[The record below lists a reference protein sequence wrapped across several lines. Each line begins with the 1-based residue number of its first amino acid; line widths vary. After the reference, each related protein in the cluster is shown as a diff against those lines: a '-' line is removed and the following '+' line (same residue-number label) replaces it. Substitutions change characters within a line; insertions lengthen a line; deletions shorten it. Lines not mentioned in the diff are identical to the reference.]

1 MNTRKRYKSKPSKQT
16 ARKHFT
22 KRAKPPTK
30 HKPKANRL
38 VAEFNFARLG
48 LLAGITAITLSSAY
62 MNVSGWVAMAA
73 SLHQAIPNGVLSGGM
88 ELIALF
94 SLPYAGFMIR
104 RKDYGKAM
112 LALAVAAVAISTNIY
127 ATQNFLHV
135 QSDMLVNTIEL
146 SGMELDQINAQIGD
160 AQKEMESII
169 AQNGG
174 AIPRDVETIEQSYA
188 NLDPEENPINMMNKD
203 AEIGAR
209 LRYEEL
215 QEQVEALRAQSANP
229 AITAND
235 TARSVIPPQ
244 HMRTFVTALEL
255 MKACGLYILGNSTMF
270 LGAKARKAYERRK
283 KWAVIK
289 KRQNQPR

>member
-1 MNTRKRYKSKPSKQT
+1 
-16 ARKHFT
+16 
-22 KRAKPPTK
+22 
-30 HKPKANRL
+30 
-38 VAEFNFARLG
+38 
-48 LLAGITAITLSSAY
+48 
-62 MNVSGWVAMAA
+62 MAA
-73 SLHQAIPNGVLSGGM
+73 SLHQAIPNGVLSSGM

-112 LALAVAAVAISTNIY
+112 LALAVAAIAISTNIY

-160 AQKEMESII
+160 AQREMESII

-174 AIPRDVETIEQSYA
+174 AIPRDIETIEQSYA
-188 NLDPEENPINMMNKD
+188 NLDPDKNPINMMNKD

-215 QEQVEALRAQSANP
+215 QAQVEALRAQSANP

-235 TARSVIPPQ
+235 TARSVIPPE

-270 LGAKARKAYERRK
+270 LGAKARKAYENRK

-289 KRQNQPR
+289 KKERQPY